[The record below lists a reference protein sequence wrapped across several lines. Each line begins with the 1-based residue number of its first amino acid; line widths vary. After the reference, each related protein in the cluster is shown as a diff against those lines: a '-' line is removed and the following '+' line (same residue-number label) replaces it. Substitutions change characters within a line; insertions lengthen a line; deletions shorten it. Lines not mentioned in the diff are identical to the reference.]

1 MPGCAPETQR
11 KIRTAGFVIS
21 ILISVG
27 FFAAVFI
34 IQNQRKN
41 EVLTDE
47 DRINRGK
54 TTMHMPMIF
63 FFKIWEQQ
71 QKSPISPMCKVN
83 ISSFHTLGYRS

>member
-34 IQNQRKN
+34 IQNQRKS
-41 EVLTDE
+41 EGLTDE

-54 TTMHMPMIF
+54 TT
-63 FFKIWEQQ
+63 
-71 QKSPISPMCKVN
+71 
-83 ISSFHTLGYRS
+83 R